1 MDGDAGLLDF
11 FSRLMNA
18 FEPSLSGR
26 DTQPER
32 TRRAASPSRPPKGPS
47 TSLGVENCG
56 RIVAGSVVK
65 ILPKSVLVKYQD
77 TTVLIPQHE
86 LLSPNAKLENPVR
99 LFSVGDN
106 VEFVLTSRDEKG
118 WRGSVHALAEARMR
132 KALGYLQPGTAVRAR
147 VERFD
152 DRGAWLL
159 AGEVLLRVP
168 LGEISWSWIDHPSEA
183 LDLAQEY
190 NVQISNILLEENW
203 LTDKRARNGR
213 VTASIKACLLQ
224 PESPQIPLYFKA
236 TEFQV
241 RTFARVPRRCDAVAL
256 FALEALN
263 QHLSVSEIAELTGLP
278 LVSVQEIVALLREE
292 GLVAG
297 EIITHSGE
305 RLLAGVAT
313 SKLLNDSGV
322 GGLFA
327 SAAPAEQQIHP
338 IDAVAQTYP
347 RHLPTPVF
355 SHKQQ
360 SRFMRLRGDELPD
373 GLLARAQIGEAQRE
387 QLTAMLRNPHVHLFL
402 SNTPNWRALKLDVP
416 QHWVLAG
423 LWKNF
428 QAVGRPPFRPSP
440 KERGCDALLMVR
452 YMEAEQQ
459 LFWEPA
465 TCTLWALREGGVKA
479 QEATVCAEDIIQHM
493 PDDIAQ
499 RLAKAGPGKW
509 CWVQL

>member
-1 MDGDAGLLDF
+1 M
-11 FSRLMNA
+11 
-18 FEPSLSGR
+18 
-26 DTQPER
+26 
-32 TRRAASPSRPPKGPS
+32 
-47 TSLGVENCG
+47 
-56 RIVAGSVVK
+56 
-65 ILPKSVLVKYQD
+65 PKSVLIQYQD

-86 LLSPNAKLENPVR
+86 LLSPNAKFENPVS

-106 VEFVLTSRDEKG
+106 VEFVLTSRDQRG
-118 WRGSVHALAEARMR
+118 WRGSVHALTEARLR
-132 KALGYLQPGTAVRAR
+132 NALGNLQPGTAVRAR

-159 AGEVLLRVP
+159 AGALVLRVP
-168 LGEISWSWIDHPSEA
+168 LAEISWSWIDHPSEV

-190 NVQISNILLEENW
+190 IVQISTILLEENW
-203 LTDKRARNGR
+203 LTEKRARNGR
-213 VTASIKACLLQ
+213 VTASIKACLPQ
-224 PESPQIPLYFKA
+224 PESPRITLYFKA

-278 LVSVQEIVALLREE
+278 LVSIQEIVALLGEE
-292 GLVAG
+292 GLAAG
-297 EIITHSGE
+297 ETITQSGE

-322 GGLFA
+322 AGLFA
-327 SAAPAEQQIHP
+327 SAAPAEQQVHP

-373 GLLARAQIGEAQRE
+373 GLLLRAQIGEVQRE

-402 SNTPNWRALKLDVP
+402 SHNQRWRALKLEVS

-423 LWKNF
+423 LWKSF
-428 QAVGRPPFRPSP
+428 HAVGRPPFRPPP

-452 YMEAEQQ
+452 YRDSAHQ
-459 LFWEPA
+459 LYWEPA
-465 TCTLWALREGGVKA
+465 TGTLWAPRDGGVKA
-479 QEATVCAEDIIQHM
+479 WEASVRAEDFIQHM

-499 RLAKAGPGKW
+499 RLAKAGPGTW